1 MKLCLCAMAV
11 ALMAVTLISGQGQQN
26 SPIIVRGEIVPGGPV
41 AGPLTV
47 ELSGDGSMPQQ
58 SVVVNSDNT
67 FEFRAATPGMHEL
80 SVIGAGGRIIHQENV
95 VISNPNQSLS
105 IRLPESPDA
114 NRSAGSVISLQQLSH
129 KVPAPARKAFDKGEQ
144 AVAKGNLLQAR
155 NSFQEAVSIDPEF
168 ADAYNELGGVDV
180 GLKLLPEA
188 AQQFQK
194 AIDLVPE
201 HPMAL
206 PNLAIV
212 LAKMQHLHE
221 AGQVARRA
229 LQIAPADGRLHY
241 IVATSLLADKGSIDE
256 VIAEFERSTGTIRAA
271 HVVLADLLATQGRS
285 QEAIQHL
292 ETYLSTAP
300 ADDRLRPKVE
310 ARLAALRPDAH

>member
-1 MKLCLCAMAV
+1 MKLCLC
-11 ALMAVTLISGQGQQN
+11 LMAAVLMPIPPMLAQGQQN
-26 SPIIVRGEIVPGGPV
+26 SPMIVRGEIVPGGPV

-58 SVVVNSDNT
+58 SVMVNADNT
-67 FEFRAATPGMHEL
+67 FEFRSASPGLHEL
-80 SVIGAGGRIIHQENV
+80 RVIGAGGRVIYQENV

-105 IRLPESPDA
+105 IRLPQSPDA
-114 NRSAGSVISLQQLSH
+114 NRSSGGVISVQQLSH
-129 KVPAPARKAFDKGEQ
+129 KVPASARKAFDKGEQ

-188 AQQFQK
+188 AEQFQK

-206 PNLAIV
+206 PNLSIV

-221 AGQVARRA
+221 AAQVARRA

-241 IVATSLLADKGSIDE
+241 IVAASLLAENGSIDE
-256 VIAEFERSTGTIRAA
+256 AISEFERAAGTIRAA
-271 HVVLADLLATQGRS
+271 HIVAADLLARQGHP
-285 QEAIQHL
+285 QEAIHHL
-292 ETYLSTAP
+292 ETYLSGAP
-300 ADDRLRPKVE
+300 TDDALRPKVE
-310 ARLAALRPDAH
+310 ARLAALRPEAH